1 MSAGAPPRCVSIRR
15 LPGLGPGGRLACLAF
30 VVVSFLAAIAGFDRA
45 FPPPLERAESA
56 SLWVSDREGRPLRA
70 FPTQQGRWRLPADLD
85 GTDPAFIAALLE
97 IEDRRFFSHG
107 GVDWLAL
114 SRAAG
119 RSALAGE
126 VVSGG
131 STITMQLARLLEPR
145 PRTVGSKL
153 IEMVRAHQIE
163 ARLSKR
169 EILEL
174 YLTLAPY
181 GGNLEGVRAASWRYF
196 GHGPD
201 RLSDDEIALLIALP
215 QAPEGRRPDRRPDVA
230 ARARNRIADRLEGAG
245 VFNPARASAARD
257 ASLPTTWHRFPE
269 LAWHASD
276 EARRRARTGTG
287 ADVMTTLDAPLQ
299 RELEALAAEWV
310 RDEALDVQ
318 ASILVVDIPT
328 RAVRAA
334 VGSASRHRPG
344 GWLDLTAQV
353 RSPGSALKPYIYGL
367 SFDDGLA
374 GPGTRIADLPRRFAA
389 YQPENFDRSFRGDVT
404 LAEALQHS
412 LNVPAVLTL
421 AALGPERLAAEFALS
436 GVVLRQGG
444 GPDEAG
450 LALALGGAGVTARD
464 LAMLYAALGD
474 QGRVRP
480 LVWTQEAL
488 GAAEAAP
495 AHVLLSGDSADS
507 ILRILREAPAPA
519 GRVPGRL
526 TRDGPAI
533 AFKTGTSY
541 GYRDA
546 WAAGVAGDLA
556 LVVWVGRAD
565 GAPRPGETGRSAALP
580 LLFQVADRAMQRLAG
595 DRPARVAAHRP
606 EADPPA
612 LARLD
617 PEGEAPAILFP
628 PHGAELWAGAVNGR
642 NPRSFVLSGR
652 GNGPLDW
659 YVDGLPLA
667 RDDSGAPVWSPSAS
681 GFYKVMAV
689 DRNGRSVSATVR
701 VIGAPS
707 G

>member
-1 MSAGAPPRCVSIRR
+1 MSAGADPGPDTTGRPP
-15 LPGLGPGGRLACLAF
+15 LPGPGKRLAWLALA
-30 VVVSFLAAIAGFDRA
+30 VAVLLAAILVLDRV
-45 FPPPLERAESA
+45 FPPPLERAATA

-70 FPTQQGRWRLPADLD
+70 FPTEEGRWRLPADLD
-85 GTDPAFIAALLE
+85 RTDPAFVAALLE
-97 IEDRRFFSHG
+97 IEDQRFHAHG

-114 SRAAG
+114 LRAAG
-119 RSALAGE
+119 QSVRAGE

-145 PRTVGSKL
+145 PRTIGSKL
-153 IEMVRAHQIE
+153 IELVRAHQIE

-215 QAPEGRRPDRRPDVA
+215 QAPEGRRPDRHPEVA
-230 ARARNRIADRLEGAG
+230 KRSRNRIADLLEARGR
-245 VFNPARASAARD
+245 VSPARAAAARE
-257 ASLPTTWHRFPE
+257 AALPDTWHAFPS

-276 EARRRARTGTG
+276 EARRRATETAG
-287 ADVMTTLDAPLQ
+287 DVVTTLDAPLQ
-299 RELEALAAEWV
+299 RELEALMASRLAP
-310 RDEALDVQ
+310 EAPHVQ
-318 ASILVVDIPT
+318 ASVLVVDIPT

-334 VGSASRHRPG
+334 IGSASRERPG

-353 RSPGSALKPYIYGL
+353 RSPGSALKPFIYGL
-367 SFDDGLA
+367 AFDDGLA
-374 GPGTRIADLPRRFAA
+374 DPQTRITDLPRRFAA
-389 YQPENFDRSFRGDVT
+389 YRPENFDRSFQGDVT
-404 LAEALQHS
+404 VAEALQHS

-421 AALGPERLAAEFALS
+421 AALGPDRLAAELAQS
-436 GVVLRQGG
+436 GIVLRLGG
-444 GPDEAG
+444 GPDRAG

-464 LAMLYAALGD
+464 LAVLYAALGD
-474 QGRVRP
+474 HGRVRP
-480 LVWTQEAL
+480 LAWRREEVAADAEVASHTL
-488 GAAEAAP
+488 LSPYSAEA
-495 AHVLLSGDSADS
+495 
-507 ILRILREAPAPA
+507 ILGILREAPAPA
-519 GRVPGRL
+519 GRVPAAL

-565 GAPRPGETGRSAALP
+565 GGPRPGQTGRAAALP
-580 LLFQVADRAMQRLAG
+580 LLFEVADRATRHLDS
-595 DRPARVAAHRP
+595 DRAVRAPDARAQP
-606 EADPPA
+606 DIPA

-617 PEGEAPAILFP
+617 PDGGGPQILFP
-628 PHGAELWAGAVNGR
+628 PDGAELWAGALDGR
-642 NPRSFVLSGR
+642 PARAFVLSGR
-652 GNGPLDW
+652 GSGQLDW
-659 YVDGLPLA
+659 YVDGLPVG
-667 RDDSGAPVWSPSAS
+667 RDAAGAPVWSPQRA
-681 GFYKVMAV
+681 GFYKVTAV
-689 DRNGRSVSATVR
+689 DPSGRSVSALVR